1 MQTASDAIEYLM
13 SSVGGGAQDAE
24 HRVLRQA
31 LFHAYRDLVTVREWR
46 WYHATEELDVD
57 TRYFVHIL
65 PWGVQ
70 SVDSVT
76 TQEPTGSDWM
86 AHYVSP
92 RDFDRILHDQDNYNS
107 RLIWTISLSEVSPD
121 RYALRILSG
130 LGDIAGRVTLTYRRR
145 PRDIRLTGYEPASRI
160 GTVNWSGIEAS
171 GVGTNFTNLMMGA
184 VIRVSGDSAY
194 HPEGL
199 TGLHAYADEGLIYKI
214 ANSTKLYAWSPAGGM
229 NYSGTKYIITDYLD
243 LSPGMYSALL
253 SGAEVWAARLLGK
266 NIEGSVGVYGR
277 DLRLAFES
285 DAVSPLS
292 GRDYGC
298 AGYSPYWWL
307 YLRPGSDQGTGGGGV
322 GGPDANGVCP
332 IKPPLDGGDSDGPWA
347 YNVDGGNA
355 GTIYGDCG

>member
-1 MQTASDAIEYLM
+1 
-13 SSVGGGAQDAE
+13 
-24 HRVLRQA
+24 
-31 LFHAYRDLVTVREWR
+31 
-46 WYHATEELDVD
+46 
-57 TRYFVHIL
+57 
-65 PWGVQ
+65 
-70 SVDSVT
+70 
-76 TQEPTGSDWM
+76 M

-107 RLIWTISLSEVSPD
+107 RLIWTISLSEIAPD

-145 PRDIRLTGYEPASRI
+145 PRDIRLTGYEPSSRI

-171 GVGTNFTNLMMGA
+171 GTGTNFTNLMMGA

-199 TGLHAYADEGLIYKI
+199 TGLHAYVDEGLIYKI

-253 SGAEVWAARLLGK
+253 SGAEVLAARLLGK

-322 GGPDANGVCP
+322 GGPDADGVCP

-347 YNVDGGNA
+347 SNVDGGNA
-355 GTIYGDCG
+355 GTIYGDWDDPYRQVAGRCHKCLSILPASWRCGGAGQCLFHNSRPVVRSRRHGGCHERGWGLLRNVLLHHRAKHRQNLYLLGQRRTSH